1 MFLFGFIHPKSK
13 NFPIDNPSNEVFRER
28 DVLIQQVAVA
38 KDSGHQIKIRKLRNW
53 LYKIRGTKLP
63 RCEWA
68 MDRER
73 ERSCQDVLQCQQTK
87 QLPDIYHYPNKNDRI
102 IQSAFETSQIVI
114 FAIQFLIHFLREK
127 SSKSSNRK
135 NKSKVSELKAEQQ
148 QLDGLCLAL
157 RRAVHAEGLIM
168 EVWAPKGAHWGWIFG
183 WALGEKTSICCTM
196 LENSGEYICC
206 CFIIGPLEQIQKK

>member
-1 MFLFGFIHPKSK
+1 
-13 NFPIDNPSNEVFRER
+13 
-28 DVLIQQVAVA
+28 
-38 KDSGHQIKIRKLRNW
+38 
-53 LYKIRGTKLP
+53 
-63 RCEWA
+63 

-73 ERSCQDVLQCQQTK
+73 ERSFQDVLQCQQTK

-102 IQSAFETSQIVI
+102 IQSAFETSQTVI

-168 EVWAPKGAHWGWIFG
+168 EVWAPKGPIGDGFSDGLWVKKLRLAVPCRKI
-183 WALGEKTSICCTM
+183 LGNTYVVV
-196 LENSGEYICC
+196 L
-206 CFIIGPLEQIQKK
+206 

>member
-1 MFLFGFIHPKSK
+1 MHSIRLSNNFVYYSGLSIQSPRIFLPTT
-13 NFPIDNPSNEVFRER
+13 
-28 DVLIQQVAVA
+28 
-38 KDSGHQIKIRKLRNW
+38 HQTRSFE
-53 LYKIRGTKLP
+53 RGTCWYNRWLWLKTLDIRSKSENWETDCTKSEEP
-63 RCEWA
+63 SCQDVRGRWIE
-68 MDRER
+68 RER
-73 ERSCQDVLQCQQTK
+73 ERSFQDVLQCQQTK

-102 IQSAFETSQIVI
+102 IQSAFETSQTVI

-196 LENSGEYICC
+196 
-206 CFIIGPLEQIQKK
+206 